1 MTSWI
6 GKLVD
11 FDPAVETWQQY
22 VERLEHFFEANEI
35 REEARKTVVT
45 QNIIASRLQVTS

>member
-35 REEARKTVVT
+35 RGEARKKS
-45 QNIIASRLQVTS
+45 ILLSLRILSP